1 MRDKFGGF
9 GAVILVVGLALFA
22 LVTFFV
28 LKYSMNTNQSNNQVS
43 QQVNSGENSQT
54 TPNQPVATSSPLG
67 DGLDSDSQKID
78 QKMNDLNTDL
88 NNVDAGLN
96 DKAITVQ

>member
-1 MRDKFGGF
+1 MREKFGGF

-28 LKYSMNTNQSNNQVS
+28 LKYSMSTNQPNNSAIQQTNTEQSLQNTNV
-43 QQVNSGENSQT
+43 
-54 TPNQPVATSSPLG
+54 PVATSAPLN
-67 DGLDSDSQKID
+67 DGLDTDTQNVD
-78 QKMNDLNTDL
+78 QKMSGLNTDM

-96 DKAITVQ
+96 DKAINVQ